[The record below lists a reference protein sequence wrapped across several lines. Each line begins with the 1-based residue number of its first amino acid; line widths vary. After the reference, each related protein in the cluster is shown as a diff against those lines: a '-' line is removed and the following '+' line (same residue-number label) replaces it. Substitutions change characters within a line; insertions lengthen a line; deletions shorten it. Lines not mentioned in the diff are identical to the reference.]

1 MFIGWIID
9 LFLIPSMDRAADTK
23 YKEGK
28 INFYDYFVKRLQ
40 VYNQTQPS
48 KHIQFYK
55 GVDMIKYQK
64 KLRDILEPILLLR

>member
-1 MFIGWIID
+1 MYLD
-9 LFLIPSMDRAADTK
+9 LKKELESSK
-23 YKEGK
+23 NLYKEGK